1 LKQRNKIMKAVILA
15 GGFGTRLAEE
25 TKIKPKPL
33 VKIGNKPIIW
43 HIIKIYSHFGIKDF
57 IICLG
62 YKGNLIKE
70 ELNKLN
76 HQNKWNIEYVNTGLM
91 TMTGGRVKKIKKF
104 IGNDKNFYLSYG
116 DGLCDV
122 DLDKLT
128 EFHIKNDKIATL
140 TAVKYKNPKGILLI
154 NRSSRITTIKEK
166 PLEYING
173 GFFVLSKKIFLYLKN
188 NQTIF
193 ERDCLPVLSKK
204 KQLMAF
210 KHNGFWGCMDTL
222 REKKELN
229 KIWKSDNKAW
239 KVWQ

>member
-1 LKQRNKIMKAVILA
+1 MKAVILA